1 MLHAFNTAMA
11 LPFNRVHTEFSQE
24 SSRSNDKK
32 KMEIQGRINL
42 QTLER

>member
-11 LPFNRVHTEFSQE
+11 LPFNRVHTEFWQE
-24 SSRSNDKK
+24 SSRSNDK